1 MEGTCPE
8 LELIFSG
15 LLFTVGFL
23 SAALVRCCFEIS
35 SDNLCLLITVFRA
48 YTECGW

>member
-15 LLFTVGFL
+15 LLFIVGLL
-23 SAALVRCCFEIS
+23 SAASGKV
-35 SDNLCLLITVFRA
+35 LL
-48 YTECGW
+48 